1 MRFIVQQTVLLGA
14 LHKIIGVIPAKTTIS
29 ILSSFLF
36 ELNND
41 NLKITGTD
49 LEISVSTS
57 IDVNGQEDGSIAIP
71 AKIILEIVR
80 ELPDIPLDISSEED
94 SRVSIITE
102 KGLYRISGD
111 SKDDFPNIIVEDSE
125 GSTEMDSA
133 KLHRMITKT
142 MFAVSTDELRT
153 ALMGVYF
160 QIMEDEFKLVST
172 DGHRLVKIVD
182 KNFRSP
188 SFQIN
193 VIVPTK
199 ALNILLRNME
209 ASLIEANEKI
219 NLQLSENHVIFTFGR
234 SSIYSKT
241 IEAKYPKYENVIP
254 LDNDKRLL
262 VNRDS
267 LIASVRRVSIFSNS
281 ITHQMR
287 FIISQ
292 NKLEIRSEDLEFGG
306 EAKEEIPADYNS
318 DDLEIGYNSYY
329 ILDILKNIDTDEVVI
344 MLKNATSA
352 AIFYPITQIAGED
365 LMMLVMPIRL
375 VDE

>member
-219 NLQLSENHVIFTFGR
+219 NLQ
-234 SSIYSKT
+234 
-241 IEAKYPKYENVIP
+241 
-254 LDNDKRLL
+254 
-262 VNRDS
+262 
-267 LIASVRRVSIFSNS
+267 
-281 ITHQMR
+281 
-287 FIISQ
+287 
-292 NKLEIRSEDLEFGG
+292 DLEFGG